1 MKISKSRLKEIIK
14 EEVESNKALISAIE
28 SLSGKIDS
36 LDVFKIQ
43 GDYLSYDLRK

>member
-1 MKISKSRLKEIIK
+1 MTKTQLLKIIK
-14 EEVESNKALISAIE
+14 EEVESNKALISAIA